1 MPGGWG
7 AASRRAGE
15 GDLELGLLPAMACL
29 VATVTHCSP
38 VSLMSILAMLALW
51 RGGFPGWCRLKAPG
65 NGCEGP
71 SPPTHADQGRK
82 KGVGGRRRSG
92 PSPSVTLVPLASAQ
106 PPSPI
111 FSTFPRGKVFPP
123 RPPGQLGLSRSRLAR
138 PSPRPCRAPR
148 PAAAPAASPHTPA
161 VLQCTPQLISR
172 LPLELLALPPTTHSG
187 VLASCASPTFPNHY
201 MLLSDKSYSQ
211 QITNHNKSF

>member
-1 MPGGWG
+1 MWASQGG
-7 AASRRAGE
+7 AASRPRGMAARARRLLHTPIKDVKKVSVVGA
-15 GDLELGLLPAMACL
+15 GLVRP
-29 VATVTHCSP
+29 
-38 VSLMSILAMLALW
+38 
-51 RGGFPGWCRLKAPG
+51 
-65 NGCEGP
+65 
-71 SPPTHADQGRK
+71 
-82 KGVGGRRRSG
+82 
-92 PSPSVTLVPLASAQ
+92 PSVTLVPLASAQ

-187 VLASCASPTFPNHY
+187 VLASCTSPTFPNHY

-211 QITNHNKSF
+211 QFTNHNKSF